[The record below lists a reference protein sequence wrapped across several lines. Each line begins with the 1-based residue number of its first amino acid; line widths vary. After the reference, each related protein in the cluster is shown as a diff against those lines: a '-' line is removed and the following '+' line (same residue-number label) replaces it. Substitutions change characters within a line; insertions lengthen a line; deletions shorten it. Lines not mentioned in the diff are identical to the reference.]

1 MEDIFTFLFQ
11 TRTGFA
17 VLFVLCVVIS
27 VIVAIVL
34 ERRTHTLYVDRGAN
48 RTTRTTGFCK
58 TMSSGGARSLRPSCG
73 SLRPARAH
81 AA

>member
-34 ERRTHTLYVDRGAN
+34 ERRTHTLYVDRGA
-48 RTTRTTGFCK
+48 K
-58 TMSSGGARSLRPSCG
+58 SDDEDDWSL
-73 SLRPARAH
+73 
-81 AA
+81 

>member
-11 TRTGFA
+11 TRAGFA

-34 ERRTHTLYVDRGAN
+34 ERRTHTLYVDRGA
-48 RTTRTTGFCK
+48 K
-58 TMSSGGARSLRPSCG
+58 SDDEDDWIL
-73 SLRPARAH
+73 
-81 AA
+81 